1 MAADDEAVDPRNV
14 DTSNKSVEELR
25 KILEDKNEELTRLR
39 AEREQAERDQVDAV
53 EKARL
58 VQNIE
63 AVQREIDLE
72 QQSVDAQKATDTQ
85 LVATGVSD
93 RPEGPTELVP
103 PDAPPGS
110 AANDEKHA
118 EGDEN

>member
-14 DTSNKSVEELR
+14 DTSNKSVEELQ

-39 AEREQAERDQVDAV
+39 AEREQSERDQVDAV
-53 EKARL
+53 NKARL

-72 QQSVDAQKATDTQ
+72 QVSLDSQKASDVQ
-85 LVATGVSD
+85 LVATGASN
-93 RPEGPTELVP
+93 RKEPPPTLEP
-103 PDAPPGS
+103 PDAPEGS
-110 AANDEKHA
+110 AANDEKHT